1 MTKIIL
7 SIINDRK
14 NMDRYSYETYHTK
27 KSKIKKLSPFSKL
40 GFSPIPLINEKI
52 SFLSSLDTVLG
63 FNFHEGNE
71 MEKNIDTDGKKLND
85 EQKEN
90 IIYHK
95 IKHSKGRKKVM
106 FYVGNEF

>member
-1 MTKIIL
+1 
-7 SIINDRK
+7 
-14 NMDRYSYETYHTK
+14 
-27 KSKIKKLSPFSKL
+27 
-40 GFSPIPLINEKI
+40 
-52 SFLSSLDTVLG
+52 
-63 FNFHEGNE
+63 

>member
-14 NMDRYSYETYHTK
+14 NMDRYSYEAK
-27 KSKIKKLSPFSKL
+27 RIWKSPHS
-40 GFSPIPLINEKI
+40 NEKI